1 METRAFRSRAEAESE
16 AVRWLE
22 TLADDDVYRWDWD
35 TPTTLACEP
44 YPGFP
49 CRVMAWTAEDAGG
62 FVPCYAFTAG
72 LKYQGR
78 YWQGRLTDENGRPLP
93 PGQAI
98 SELKG
103 ILGVLVP
110 ASRAFIP
117 G

>member
-1 METRAFRSRAEAESE
+1 MAIRAFRSRSEAEAE

-22 TLADDDVYRWDWD
+22 TLVGDGEYRWEWD

-44 YPGFP
+44 YPDFP
-49 CRVMAWTAEDAGG
+49 CRVMAWTAKEDGG

-72 LKYQGR
+72 VKYHGR
-78 YWQGRLTDENGRPLP
+78 YWQGRVTDEKDRPLP
-93 PGQAI
+93 PPEAI
-98 SELKG
+98 SELRI

-110 ASRAFIP
+110 ASQTFIP